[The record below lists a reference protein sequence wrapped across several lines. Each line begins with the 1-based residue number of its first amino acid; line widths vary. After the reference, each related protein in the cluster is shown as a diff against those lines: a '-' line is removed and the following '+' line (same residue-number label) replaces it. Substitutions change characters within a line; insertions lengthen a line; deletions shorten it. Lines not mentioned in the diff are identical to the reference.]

1 MHHISHTPFG
11 RALRPS
17 DLEHDPMRKAPL
29 PASAR
34 DKWAVM
40 RELTAARA
48 AFAVSDRD
56 LAVLNALISFHPHPT
71 LAEGDSSIVFPSN
84 RALSERTHG
93 MAEST
98 LRRHLAALV
107 AAGLVIRHD
116 SPNGKRYARRRR
128 GGEETGGENCLQVA
142 FGFDLRPLLLREGE
156 IVQAAQAAR
165 EAEGRRRALR
175 EASVLILRD
184 VAQLIDYGREVAS
197 ANWEALSEAHAGLSR
212 ELRRKLGVTEMVDLY
227 GRADALRDRVNTLVS
242 KQKTENMS
250 GNADESERHKQDS
263 NKPLHE
269 SESSKEMEEAAR
281 VVSKDPSLEEPEDG
295 GTRLPLW
302 LVLQACPDAREYSPD
317 PIRNWPELIARA
329 EFIHPMM
336 GISSLAWREA
346 TEFMGATNA
355 AITVLAML
363 QRTSE
368 IRNPGGYL
376 RALTG
381 KAANGSFSPGPMVM
395 ALMQARNGKAV

>member
-1 MHHISHTPFG
+1 
-11 RALRPS
+11 
-17 DLEHDPMRKAPL
+17 MREAPL

-40 RELTAARA
+40 RDLTKARA

-71 LAEGDSSIVFPSN
+71 LAEGDGSIVFPSN

-128 GGEETGGENCLQVA
+128 GGEEAGEADSLQVA
-142 FGFDLRPLLLREGE
+142 FGFDLRPLLLREAE
-156 IVQAAQAAR
+156 IAQAAQAAR
-165 EAEGRRRALR
+165 EAEDRRYALR
-175 EASVLILRD
+175 EATVLILRD
-184 VAQLIDYGREVAS
+184 VAQLIDFGRETVS
-197 ANWEALSEAHAGLSR
+197 ANWDMFSDTEVLLKR
-212 ELRRKLGVTEMVDLY
+212 ELRRKLGLAELSDLHS
-227 GRADALRDRVNTLVS
+227 RADALRSRLNTLIS
-242 KQKTENMS
+242 KQKSGNMS
-250 GNADESERHKQDS
+250 GNASESERHKQDS
-263 NKPLHE
+263 NITLQE
-269 SESSKEMEEAAR
+269 SESSKEMEEAAG
-281 VVSKDPSLEEPEDG
+281 VVAEDPAAEAPEDG
-295 GTRLPLW
+295 GTKLPLW

-317 PIRNWPELIARA
+317 PIRNWPDLIERA

-336 GISSLAWREA
+336 GISPSAWREA

-363 QRTSE
+363 QRTTE

-376 RALTG
+376 RALTD
-381 KAANGSFSPGPMVM
+381 KAAGGSFSPGPMIM
-395 ALMQARNGKAV
+395 ALMQTRNSKAV